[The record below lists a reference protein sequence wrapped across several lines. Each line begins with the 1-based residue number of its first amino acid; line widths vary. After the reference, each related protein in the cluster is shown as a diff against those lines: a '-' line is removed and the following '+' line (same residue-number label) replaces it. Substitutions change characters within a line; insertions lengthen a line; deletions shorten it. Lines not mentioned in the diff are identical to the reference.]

1 MRGTSVTSLLSWETR
16 RRTHSMI
23 GFIAYIGDGRDVRDV
38 TNCHLKQ
45 GQTIFFWSLR
55 VHANMQGAVTS
66 GRPCAGILRTSFDA
80 PSHRKSPV
88 FKITSGPLISIHLQL
103 QYYNIRSD
111 DMVPS
116 FEMALKTGDVLYLRV
131 CSRPTSR
138 VLNGVIS
145 AMLLTESRRERGWR
159 QLGMFF

>member
-1 MRGTSVTSLLSWETR
+1 MIVAFPAPSARSHSPKYPPPYTRCIDRSIHLRPTSLKPFFVSQSSFTSVGFHAASGGSASL
-16 RRTHSMI
+16 
-23 GFIAYIGDGRDVRDV
+23 
-38 TNCHLKQ
+38 
-45 GQTIFFWSLR
+45 
-55 VHANMQGAVTS
+55 TS

-88 FKITSGPLISIHLQL
+88 FKITPGPLISIHLQL

-111 DMVPS
+111 GMVPS
-116 FEMALKTGDVLYLRV
+116 FEMALKTGDVLYLRA

-138 VLNGVIS
+138 VLDGVIS